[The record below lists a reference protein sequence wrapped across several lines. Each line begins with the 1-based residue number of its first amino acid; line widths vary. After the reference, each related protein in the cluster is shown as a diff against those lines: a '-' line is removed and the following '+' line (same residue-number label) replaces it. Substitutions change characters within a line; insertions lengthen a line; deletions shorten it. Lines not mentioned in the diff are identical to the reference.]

1 MFAGLVISQP
11 FIRAINSTFALQ
23 DLRDGV
29 PVRVVILDA
38 MFLHPFRNG
47 DVIPAYDIA
56 HGVKLLPQLH
66 PEPVA
71 YASVETYLPPWR
83 EVVIASDVL
92 MREIRQDDFHLSRIG
107 CELRS
112 P

>member
-1 MFAGLVISQP
+1 MICKPLV
-11 FIRAINSTFALQ
+11 RAINGTFALQ

-47 DVIPAYDIA
+47 DVIPPYDIA
-56 HGVKLLPQLH
+56 HGVQLFPQLY

-71 YASVETYLPPWR
+71 YAS
-83 EVVIASDVL
+83 
-92 MREIRQDDFHLSRIG
+92 M
-107 CELRS
+107 
-112 P
+112 